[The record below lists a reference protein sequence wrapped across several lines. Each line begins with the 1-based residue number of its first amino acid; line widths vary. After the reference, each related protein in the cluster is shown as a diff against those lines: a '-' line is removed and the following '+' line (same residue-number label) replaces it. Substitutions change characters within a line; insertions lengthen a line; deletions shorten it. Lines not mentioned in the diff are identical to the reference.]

1 MHDKINS
8 ESELNSDLE
17 EINGLSY
24 PSQMIL
30 NPNEQVQGVIQGQL
44 SISPFRGW
52 SFECQKLLETNVAPL
67 SGSVALR
74 QLNPI
79 HKKGS

>member
-1 MHDKINS
+1 MINS
-8 ESELNSDLE
+8 GSELNSDLE

-44 SISPFRGW
+44 SISPFRG
-52 SFECQKLLETNVAPL
+52 
-67 SGSVALR
+67 
-74 QLNPI
+74 
-79 HKKGS
+79 